1 MKLYNSLGPNPHVVR
16 MFAAEKGLALPL
28 QAVDVMGAE
37 HRRPPYADRVNAMMQ
52 TPALETDDGAVVCEV
67 TAICEY
73 LEELHPAPPLVGATP
88 AERAETRMWVRRI
101 DLNILEGRSR
111 AFRATGARAFYLDKI
126 KLLSVPAAEELKAL
140 VEDRILWLD
149 GQMDGKT
156 WICGERYSLAD
167 ILLYCFMTFGAPAGG
182 NHLPAG
188 ADRLQAWY
196 RRVAARP
203 AAAA

>member
-16 MFAAEKGLALPL
+16 MFAAEKGVSLPL
-28 QAVDVMGAE
+28 QPVDVLNTE
-37 HRRPPYADRVNAMMQ
+37 HRRPPYADRVNPLMQ
-52 TPALETDDGAVVCEV
+52 TPALETDDGAVICEV

-73 LEELHPAPPLVGATP
+73 MEELHPNPPLVGATP
-88 AERAETRMWVRRI
+88 AQRAETRMWMRRI

-149 GQMDGKT
+149 GQMVGKT
-156 WICGERYSLAD
+156 YICGERYSLAD
-167 ILLYCFMTFGAPAGG
+167 ILLYCFMTFGAPPGR
-182 NHLPAG
+182 NNLPTG
-188 ADRLQAWY
+188 ADRLQTWY
-196 RRVAARP
+196 QRVAARP

>member
-1 MKLYNSLGPNPHVVR
+1 MKLHNSLGPNPHVVR
-16 MFAAEKGLALPL
+16 MFAAEKGIALPL
-28 QAVDVMGAE
+28 QPVDVMNAE
-37 HRRPPYADRVNAMMQ
+37 HRRPPYADRVNTMLQ
-52 TPALETDDGAVVCEV
+52 TPALETDDGAVICEV

-73 LEELHPAPPLVGATP
+73 LDELHPSPPLVGATP

-111 AFRATGARAFYLDKI
+111 AFRATGARAFYEGKI

-149 GQMDGKT
+149 EQMAGKT
-156 WICGERYSLAD
+156 YVCGERYSLAD
-167 ILLYCFMTFGAPAGG
+167 ILLYRFMTFGAPAGR
-182 NHLPAG
+182 NNLPTG

-196 RRVAARP
+196 RRVAGRP

>member
-1 MKLYNSLGPNPHVVR
+1 MKLYNSIGPNPHVVR
-16 MFAAEKGLALPL
+16 MFAAEKGIALPL
-28 QAVDVMGAE
+28 QPVDVLNAE
-37 HRRPPYADRVNAMMQ
+37 HRRPPYADRVNPLMQ
-52 TPALETDDGAVVCEV
+52 TPALETDDGAVICEV

-73 LEELHPAPPLVGATP
+73 LEELHPRPPLVGATP
-88 AERAETRMWVRRI
+88 AERADTRMWVRRI

-149 GQMDGKT
+149 AQMVGKT
-156 WICGERYSLAD
+156 YICGERYSLAD
-167 ILLYCFMTFGAPAGG
+167 ILLYCFMTFGAPPGR
-182 NHLPAG
+182 NNLPSG

-196 RRVAARP
+196 QRVAARP